1 MKKIILASASPRRRE
16 LLKKL
21 GLPFIIEVS
30 DYEEDMTLKLKPRDL
45 VKRFAVGKAEAVAI
59 RQKNALVIGADTV
72 VEYRGKLI
80 GKPYTAAKAKETL
93 LLLSNK
99 EHLVHSGYCVID
111 SKSGKRYVQTL
122 ITKVRFRKLSKKEID
137 MYVATKEP
145 LHAAGAYMI
154 QGGAASFVSH
164 IEGDFYNVIGLSLSK
179 LVGMLA
185 KFGIDATRA

>member
-1 MKKIILASASPRRRE
+1 
-16 LLKKL
+16 
-21 GLPFIIEVS
+21 
-30 DYEEDMTLKLKPRDL
+30 
-45 VKRFAVGKAEAVAI
+45 
-59 RQKNALVIGADTV
+59 
-72 VEYRGKLI
+72 
-80 GKPYTAAKAKETL
+80 
-93 LLLSNK
+93 
-99 EHLVHSGYCVID
+99 
-111 SKSGKRYVQTL
+111 
-122 ITKVRFRKLSKKEID
+122 

>member
-1 MKKIILASASPRRRE
+1 M
-16 LLKKL
+16 
-21 GLPFIIEVS
+21 
-30 DYEEDMTLKLKPRDL
+30 
-45 VKRFAVGKAEAVAI
+45 
-59 RQKNALVIGADTV
+59 
-72 VEYRGKLI
+72 
-80 GKPYTAAKAKETL
+80 
-93 LLLSNK
+93 
-99 EHLVHSGYCVID
+99 HSGYCVID